1 MLRAMAITYLESSRS
16 MPLVRLPLRT
26 SALSLS
32 RGRVLFAPAS
42 TLPAERFRELA
53 VDDAIE
59 GEITDVVVPNLF
71 HTEGVIPAAK
81 AFPNARLWAPV
92 GIEKKKLDVR
102 FHGTLG
108 VDPWPH
114 EDELSL
120 VTLGGMPSFAES
132 VFVHRD
138 TRTLVVAD
146 LAFNILDASG
156 LGARMIF
163 GLFGTYRRFGV
174 SRLFLREVKD
184 RPAFERS
191 LARLFEHD
199 FDVLAPAHGSVVEQG
214 AKELFRA
221 ALRERGCVI

>member
-1 MLRAMAITYLESSRS
+1 MAITYLETSRA

-26 SALSLS
+26 SVVPLMNA
-32 RGRVLFAPAS
+32 RVLLAPAS
-42 TLPAERFRELA
+42 TFSADRFRELA
-53 VDDAIE
+53 TE
-59 GEITDVVVPNLF
+59 GEITDIVVPNLF
-71 HTEGVIPAAK
+71 HTEGVVPAAK
-81 AFPNARLWAPV
+81 AFPNARLWAPA

-120 VTLGGMPSFAES
+120 VTLGGMPTFGES
-132 VFVHRD
+132 VFVHRA

-146 LAFNILDASG
+146 LAFNVLDASG

-184 RPAFERS
+184 RAAFDRS
-191 LARLFEHD
+191 LAQLFEHD
-199 FDVLAPAHGSVVEQG
+199 FDALAPAHGSVVAQD
-214 AKELFRA
+214 AKALFRA
-221 ALRERGCVI
+221 ALAERGVVV